1 MLPPMSACGLPAS
14 ARDLEQVF
22 ATCLGSLLDD
32 PDTALDMFVCDLS
45 DGLDLHEAYAAVC
58 EAVAR
63 STNKLLVVM
72 THYSAFVQ
80 LRQLAH
86 ELGPQIAEM
95 DLNPVLV
102 SPTGVLA
109 VDCLIIPRGAR
120 HAGPSQASP

>member
-1 MLPPMSACGLPAS
+1 MLLPMSACGLPAS
-14 ARDLEQVF
+14 ARDFAQVF
-22 ATCLGSLLDD
+22 ATCLGALLDD
-32 PDTALDMFVCDLS
+32 PDTALGMFVCDLS

-72 THYSAFVQ
+72 TNYSAFVP
-80 LRQLAH
+80 LSRLAH

-102 SPTGVLA
+102 SPTGVIA

-120 HAGPSQASP
+120 HAGQNHGI